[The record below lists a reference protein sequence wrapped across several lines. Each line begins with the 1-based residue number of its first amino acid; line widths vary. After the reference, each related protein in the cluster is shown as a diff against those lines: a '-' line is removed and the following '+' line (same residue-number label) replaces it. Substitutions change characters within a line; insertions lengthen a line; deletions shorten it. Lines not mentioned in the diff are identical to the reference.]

1 MVIYGFIVSEGVCQ
15 LSSVKGCELL
25 EDKELNVI
33 EHLDELRKRL
43 IIIAVSFILFLIL
56 GFIFVED
63 IYKWFI
69 KDLDVTLL
77 VLGPSDIVWIYLML
91 ASVIAVA
98 ATIPIF
104 ALQVWLFVKPAL
116 KPHEVK
122 VTLTYIPALFLLFIF
137 GLAFGYFAIFP
148 MVYQFLLDL
157 GEGMFLTNFTAEK
170 YFRFVFNMT
179 IPFGVLFELPVI
191 IMFLTSLGIVNPYVL
206 HKIRKYAYFVLVV
219 IAVCI
224 TPPDFMSDFVVIVP
238 LLLLYEISISL
249 SKVVFKRR
257 QKREAKAV
265 AEAEY
270 EEVDHF

>member
-1 MVIYGFIVSEGVCQ
+1 M
-15 LSSVKGCELL
+15 L

-43 IIIAVSFILFLIL
+43 IIVVVSFFLFFII

-63 IYKWFI
+63 VYKWFV
-69 KDLDVTLL
+69 KGLDVTLM
-77 VLGPSDIVWIYLML
+77 VLGPSEIIWIYFML

-98 ATIPIF
+98 ATIPIL
-104 ALQVWLFVKPAL
+104 ALQIWLFVKPAL
-116 KPHEVK
+116 RPHEIK
-122 VTLTYIPALFLLFIF
+122 ATLAYIPALFILFVA
-137 GLAFGYFAIFP
+137 GLAFGYFIIFP
-148 MVYQFLLDL
+148 MIYQFLLDL
-157 GEGMFLTNFTAEK
+157 GGDMFLTNFTAEK
-170 YFRFVFNMT
+170 YFKFVFHMT
-179 IPFGVLFELPVI
+179 IPFAVLFELPVV
-191 IMFLTSLGIVNPYVL
+191 IMFLTSIGILNPYVL

-249 SKVVFKRR
+249 SKIVFKRR
-257 QKREAKAV
+257 QKREAA

-270 EEVDHF
+270 SQGEEMQ

>member
-1 MVIYGFIVSEGVCQ
+1 MISCLIFQCKGVW
-15 LSSVKGCELL
+15 LL
-25 EDKELNVI
+25 ADKELNVI
-33 EHLDELRKRL
+33 EHLEELRKRL
-43 IIIAVSFILFLIL
+43 IIIAVSFIIFLII
-56 GFIFVED
+56 GFAFVED

-77 VLGPSDIVWIYLML
+77 VLGPSDILWIYLML
-91 ASVIAVA
+91 SSVIAVA

-116 KPHEVK
+116 KPHEIK
-122 VTLTYIPALFLLFIF
+122 VTLTYIPALFILFIL

-148 MVYQFLLDL
+148 MVYQFLVNL
-157 GEGMFLTNFTAEK
+157 GDGMFLTNFTAEK

-206 HKIRKYAYFVLVV
+206 QKIRKYAYFVLVV

-224 TPPDFMSDFVVIVP
+224 TPPDFMSDFVVTVP
-238 LLLLYEISISL
+238 LLLLYEISISI
-249 SKVVFKRR
+249 SKVVYNRR
-257 QKREAKAV
+257 QKREALTD
-265 AEAEY
+265 Y
-270 EEVDHF
+270 DEEVEHY